1 MKLAKIP
8 SSLIQ
13 LLVMLNAFGG
23 GYYGL
28 SGAPASI
35 RPGSTARPFSSYF
48 IPSLFLFTVIGGGMA
63 VATAA
68 WILKSRVAPW
78 LSLAMG
84 VTLMSWIVVQVA
96 MIGYVSWM
104 QPVSFAAGVA
114 VSALAVVALRAGR
127 QRAGAR
133 DGLTFRP

>member
-1 MKLAKIP
+1 MKLAKI
-8 SSLIQ
+8 SLISFQ

-28 SGAPASI
+28 SGAPAVDPSWLD
-35 RPGSTARPFSSYF
+35 GTPFSSYF
-48 IPSLFLFTVIGGGMA
+48 IPSLFLFTAIGGGMA

-104 QPVSFAAGVA
+104 QPTSFAAGA
-114 VSALAVVALRAGR
+114 AITALAAVLLRAERR
-127 QRAGAR
+127 QVQLGAA
-133 DGLTFRP
+133 

>member
-1 MKLAKIP
+1 MKRTKIAII
-8 SSLIQ
+8 SIQ

-28 SGAPASI
+28 SGAPGVDPAWLD
-35 RPGSTARPFSSYF
+35 GTPFSSYF
-48 IPSLFLFTVIGGGMA
+48 IPSLFLFAVIGGGMA

-104 QPVSFAAGVA
+104 QPVSFVAGAAVA
-114 VSALAVVALRAGR
+114 TLAGTALRGVRRERLSAV
-127 QRAGAR
+127 A
-133 DGLTFRP
+133 

>member
-1 MKLAKIP
+1 MKRTKIA
-8 SSLIQ
+8 IITVQ

-28 SGAPASI
+28 SGAPGVDPAWLD
-35 RPGSTARPFSSYF
+35 GTPFSSYF
-48 IPSLFLFTVIGGGMA
+48 VPSLFLLTVIGGGMA

-104 QPVSFAAGVA
+104 QPVSFVAGAAVATLAGSALRGVRRKRLGVA
-114 VSALAVVALRAGR
+114 A
-127 QRAGAR
+127 
-133 DGLTFRP
+133 

>member
-1 MKLAKIP
+1 
-8 SSLIQ
+8 
-13 LLVMLNAFGG
+13 MLNAFGG

-28 SGAPASI
+28 SGAVGVDPAWLD
-35 RPGSTARPFSSYF
+35 GTPFSSYF

-84 VTLMSWIVVQVA
+84 VTLMSWIVVQVS

-104 QPVSFAAGVA
+104 QPMSFVAGVA
-114 VSALAVVALRAGR
+114 VDRPRGR
-127 QRAGAR
+127 RPAPRPRAR
-133 DGLTFRP
+133 DGRRRLSPP

>member
-1 MKLAKIP
+1 MKRTRIAIIT
-8 SSLIQ
+8 IQ
-13 LLVMLNAFGG
+13 VLVMLNAFGG

-28 SGAPASI
+28 SGAPGVDPAWLD
-35 RPGSTARPFSSYF
+35 GTPFSSYF
-48 IPSLFLFTVIGGGMA
+48 VPSLFLFTVIGGGMA

-104 QPVSFAAGVA
+104 QPVSFVAGAAVA
-114 VSALAVVALRAGR
+114 ALAGSALRGVRRERLDVPA
-127 QRAGAR
+127 
-133 DGLTFRP
+133 

>member
-1 MKLAKIP
+1 MKRTRIAIIT
-8 SSLIQ
+8 IQ

-28 SGAPASI
+28 SGAPGVDPAWLD
-35 RPGSTARPFSSYF
+35 GTPFSSYF
-48 IPSLFLFTVIGGGMA
+48 VPSLFLFTVIGGGMA

-104 QPVSFAAGVA
+104 QPVSFVAGAAVA
-114 VSALAVVALRAGR
+114 ALAGSALRGVRRERLDVPA
-127 QRAGAR
+127 
-133 DGLTFRP
+133 

>member
-1 MKLAKIP
+1 MKRTKIAII
-8 SSLIQ
+8 SIQ

-28 SGAPASI
+28 SGAPGVDPAWLD
-35 RPGSTARPFSSYF
+35 GTPFSSYF
-48 IPSLFLFTVIGGGMA
+48 VPSLFLFTVIGGGMA

-104 QPVSFAAGVA
+104 QPVSLAAGAAVA
-114 VSALAVVALRAGR
+114 TLAGSALRGARRERLGVVA
-127 QRAGAR
+127 
-133 DGLTFRP
+133 

>member
-1 MKLAKIP
+1 MKLARI
-8 SSLIQ
+8 SLISLQ
-13 LLVMLNAFGG
+13 LLVMFNAFGG

-28 SGAPASI
+28 SGATGVDLSWLD
-35 RPGSTARPFSSYF
+35 GTPFSSYF
-48 IPSLFLFTVIGGGMA
+48 VPSLFLFTVVGGGMA
-63 VATAA
+63 VATVA
-68 WILKSRVAPW
+68 WLLKSHVAPW

-114 VSALAVVALRAGR
+114 VTGLAIVALRGL
-127 QRAGAR
+127 RAQAPVA
-133 DGLTFRP
+133 TA

>member
-1 MKLAKIP
+1 MKRTKIAIIT
-8 SSLIQ
+8 IQ

-28 SGAPASI
+28 SGAPGVDPAWLD
-35 RPGSTARPFSSYF
+35 GTPFSSYF
-48 IPSLFLFTVIGGGMA
+48 VPSLFLFTVIGGGMA

-68 WILKSRVAPW
+68 WVLKSRVAPW

-104 QPVSFAAGVA
+104 QPVSFV
-114 VSALAVVALRAGR
+114 
-127 QRAGAR
+127 AGAAVATLAGGAVR
-133 DGLTFRP
+133 AVRRERLSVTA

>member
-1 MKLAKIP
+1 MKLAKIA
-8 SSLIQ
+8 LISIQ
-13 LLVMLNAFGG
+13 FLVMLNAFGG

-28 SGAPASI
+28 SGAPAVDPSWLD
-35 RPGSTARPFSSYF
+35 GTPFSSYF

-84 VTLMSWIVVQVA
+84 LTLMSWIVVQVS

-114 VSALAVVALRAGR
+114 VTGLAAVALR
-127 QRAGAR
+127 RARVQATVGAA
-133 DGLTFRP
+133 

>member
-1 MKLAKIP
+1 MRLVRI
-8 SSLIQ
+8 SLISIQ

-28 SGAPASI
+28 SGAPGVDPAWLE
-35 RPGSTARPFSSYF
+35 GTPFSSYF

-68 WILKSRVAPW
+68 WLLKSRVAPW
-78 LSLAMG
+78 LSLGMG
-84 VTLMSWIVVQVA
+84 VTLMTWIVVQLS

-104 QPVSFAAGVA
+104 QPASFAAGVA
-114 VSALAVVALRAGR
+114 VTGLAAVAMRRAR
-127 QRAGAR
+127 VAASAGAA
-133 DGLTFRP
+133 

>member
-1 MKLAKIP
+1 MKRTKIAIIT
-8 SSLIQ
+8 IQ

-28 SGAPASI
+28 SGAPGVDPAWLD
-35 RPGSTARPFSSYF
+35 GTPFNSYF
-48 IPSLFLFTVIGGGMA
+48 VPSLFLFTVIGGGMA
-63 VATAA
+63 AATAA

-104 QPVSFAAGVA
+104 QPVSFVAGAAVA
-114 VSALAVVALRAGR
+114 TLAGSALRGVRRQRLGVVA
-127 QRAGAR
+127 
-133 DGLTFRP
+133 

>member
-1 MKLAKIP
+1 MKRTRIAIIT
-8 SSLIQ
+8 IQ

-28 SGAPASI
+28 SGAPGVDPAWLD
-35 RPGSTARPFSSYF
+35 GTPFSSYF
-48 IPSLFLFTVIGGGMA
+48 VPSLFLFTVIGGGMA

-104 QPVSFAAGVA
+104 QPVSFVAGAAVA
-114 VSALAVVALRAGR
+114 TLAGSALRGVRRERLSVVA
-127 QRAGAR
+127 
-133 DGLTFRP
+133 